1 MKQPIA
7 LILAAAFAL
16 PATAQTVYSIY
27 AQQLL
32 DATLAHHPEVTV
44 MALHVTPPKGK
55 DNIIIASNIGR
66 IGKKADADDISV
78 LETGAPRIER
88 TRSGD
93 LSVELPLLDTG
104 GNTVGVLGSTFSAKA
119 AADKDSAL
127 AQALKLRDELRGQT
141 RSLEALFEP
150 VR

>member
-1 MKQPIA
+1 MKRRIA
-7 LILAAAFAL
+7 LILAAACAL
-16 PATAQTVYSIY
+16 PAGAQTAYSIY

-32 DATLAHHPEVTV
+32 DATLARHPEVTV
-44 MALHVTPPKGK
+44 MALHVTPPQGK
-55 DNIIIASNIGR
+55 DNIIVASNIGR
-66 IGKKADADDISV
+66 IGKKADADDLSV
-78 LETGAPRIER
+78 LATGAPRIER

-93 LSVELPLLDTG
+93 LSVELLLLDTG

-127 AQALKLRDELRGQT
+127 AQALALRDELRSKTG
-141 RSLEALFEP
+141 SLDALFAP